1 MCQPA
6 SAQQKSLRSVRPR
19 PAACSCWL
27 LLCCPIHVRLSIRR
41 RHSPCCSAA
50 HRHQLQ
56 LLRSRSH
63 VSPSSWGCCPHDPT
77 GVLCAWPNQALPN
90 AVPRL
95 CEDKKRGAHPEE
107 NADGRNR
114 PRSRRRR
121 PVKETN
127 KKKRRWGRR
136 TRRAHV
142 RSLPRPASG
151 KRRDN
156 SRRWRFGAA
165 AFGWHGMMRRT
176 RVGTP
181 GAQAGHGTH
190 PPIARRQER
199 SESWALLFL
208 WWPPPSLCVSLMC
221 RVRRVPWHGPVRQ
234 VAGQAGNEIDKEME
248 GLGRVRASFW
258 TARRWHVVL
267 TATRGTL
274 LV

>member
-1 MCQPA
+1 MLFCSTPA
-6 SAQQKSLRSVRPR
+6 SVAV
-19 PAACSCWL
+19 ATFTVA
-27 LLCCPIHVRLSIRR
+27 RL
-41 RHSPCCSAA
+41 AF
-50 HRHQLQ
+50 
-56 LLRSRSH
+56 
-63 VSPSSWGCCPHDPT
+63 VV
-77 GVLCAWPNQALPN
+77 GVLPARPDRCAWPNQALPN

-95 CEDKKRGAHPEE
+95 CGDKKRGAHPEE

-208 WWPPPSLCVSLMC
+208 FVSLVASSLSLCVSH
-221 RVRRVPWHGPVRQ
+221 VPSTTTA
-234 VAGQAGNEIDKEME
+234 VAWSSPAS
-248 GLGRVRASFW
+248 GRPS
-258 TARRWHVVL
+258 
-267 TATRGTL
+267 GK
-274 LV
+274 